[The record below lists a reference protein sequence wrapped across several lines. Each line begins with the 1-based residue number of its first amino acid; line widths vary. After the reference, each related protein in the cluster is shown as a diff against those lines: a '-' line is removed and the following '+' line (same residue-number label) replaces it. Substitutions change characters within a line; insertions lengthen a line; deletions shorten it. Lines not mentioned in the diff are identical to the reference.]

1 MDTLAVIRAK
11 FGIDPDAPSPVEIAA
26 IDRDGLAA
34 LFSELEFSTGA
45 EVGVEQGKFSEV
57 LCRSIPGL
65 KLYCVDAW
73 ARYAGYRDHVD
84 QEKLEGFYRAT
95 EERLKGYD
103 ATLIRG
109 YSAEVAKKF
118 RRGSLDFV
126 YIDAN
131 HTLPHVI
138 TDIWKWSARVRPG
151 GIVAGHDYAD
161 FGEQRYQ
168 CHVVDAVQAWTRC
181 YRIAPWFVVGDTH
194 TERDGK
200 RLRRNRSWFWVV
212 Q

>member
-1 MDTLAVIRAK
+1 METLEYIRAK
-11 FGIDPDAPSPVEIAA
+11 FEIDPQAASPVEIAA
-26 IDRDGLAA
+26 IDRDGLAL
-34 LFSELEFSTGA
+34 LFAELGFKKGA
-45 EVGVEQGKFSEV
+45 EIGVEQGKFSEV

-65 KLYCVDAW
+65 KLLCVDAW
-73 ARYAGYRDHVD
+73 ARYSGYRDHVD
-84 QEKLEGFYRAT
+84 QEKLDGFYRAT
-95 EERLKGYD
+95 AERLKGYD
-103 ATLIRG
+103 ATLARG
-109 YSAEVAKKF
+109 YSAEVAKKV

-138 TDIWKWSARVRPG
+138 TDIWKWSVRVRPG

-181 YRIAPWFVVGDTH
+181 YRIAPWFVVG
-194 TERDGK
+194 ERHALAAGK
-200 RLRRNRSWFWVV
+200 LLRRNRSWFWVAP
-212 Q
+212 